1 MLAVMRTIKINLV
14 GPREAA
20 RRGASVALLGGLLAG
35 TGSFAYAAE
44 SATVFM
50 YHRFDEQAHPTTN
63 ILVGQFEAHIAEL
76 TNGKHNPLGLP
87 EIVNTLRRGKQ
98 LPKNAVGISI
108 DDAFKSVYTVAW
120 PRLKAAGL
128 PFTLFVATQPIDQNA
143 PGYMTW
149 DQIRELVREGVT
161 IGSQTASHLHMAGSS
176 MAAVIADIEKSNA
189 RFVEELGKK
198 PEFFA
203 YPYGES
209 SAEVRAYVIKAGFKA
224 SFGQHSGVIHSDS
237 DFHYLPR
244 FAMNETYGDLI
255 RVRRAANALPLRVR
269 EITPADPKLTP
280 AGNPPSYGFTVF
292 GDALK
297 NIRSLNCYAWGQGKT
312 RVERLGSGRIEIRLA
327 KKFPPGRARVN
338 CTMPAGGGKW
348 RWFGMQFY
356 IPKS

>member
-1 MLAVMRTIKINLV
+1 MGTIKFDIV
-14 GPREAA
+14 CPRGAA
-20 RRGASVALLGGLLAG
+20 RRAATAALLGGLLAG
-35 TGSFAYAAE
+35 IGSVANAAE

-50 YHRFDEQAHPTTN
+50 YHRFGDPANPTTN
-63 ILVGQFEAHIAEL
+63 IRIDQFEAHIKEW
-76 TNGKHNPLGLP
+76 TNGENNPLGLP
-87 EIVNTLRRGKQ
+87 EIVNALRRGKS

-128 PFTLFVATQPIDQNA
+128 PFTLFVATDPIDRNA

-149 DQIRELVREGVT
+149 DQIRELAREGVT
-161 IGSQTASHLHMAGSS
+161 IGSQTASHLHLAGSS
-176 MAAVIADIEKSNA
+176 IAAVIADIEKSNA
-189 RFVEELGKK
+189 RFVKELGGK
-198 PEFFA
+198 PELFA

-209 SAEVRAYVIKAGFKA
+209 SAEVRAQVVKAGFTA
-224 SFGQHSGVIHSDS
+224 SFGQHSGVMHSDS

-244 FAMNETYGDLI
+244 FAMNETYGDLSRI
-255 RVRRAANALPLRVR
+255 RLAANALPLRVR

-297 NIRSLNCYAWGQGKT
+297 NLRSLNCYAWGQGET
-312 RVERLGSGRIEIRLA
+312 RIERLGKGRIEIRLT
-327 KKFPPGRARVN
+327 KKFPPGRARIN

-356 IPKS
+356 IPKP